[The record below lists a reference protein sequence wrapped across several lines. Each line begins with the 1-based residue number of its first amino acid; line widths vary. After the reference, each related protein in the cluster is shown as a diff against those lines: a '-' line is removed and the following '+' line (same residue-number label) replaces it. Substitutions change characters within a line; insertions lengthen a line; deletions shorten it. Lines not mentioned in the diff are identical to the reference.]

1 MELMNF
7 SCVILMLNI
16 YVHVCA
22 CVYFGNNLIIK
33 SNINYTQ
40 KYRFIPTTN
49 LCFGVEN
56 P

>member
-1 MELMNF
+1 VELMNF
-7 SCVILMLNI
+7 SCVILMLNMC
-16 YVHVCA
+16 VCV
-22 CVYFGNNLIIK
+22 CVCFGNNLNIK

-40 KYRFIPTTN
+40 KYRFILTTN